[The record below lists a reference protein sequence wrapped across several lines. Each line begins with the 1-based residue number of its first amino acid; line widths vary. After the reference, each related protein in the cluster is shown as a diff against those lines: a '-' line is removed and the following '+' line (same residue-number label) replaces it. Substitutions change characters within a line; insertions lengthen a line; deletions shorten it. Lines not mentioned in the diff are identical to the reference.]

1 LHNLNEYFTFSLYE
15 NVCRSLFEKDKLLFS
30 FLLTQRILDG
40 KGEMNKLEWKYLLAG
55 GGGEVEIPENPV
67 DWIDNTS
74 WPEIYRSV
82 AGASQ

>member
-1 LHNLNEYFTFSLYE
+1 
-15 NVCRSLFEKDKLLFS
+15 
-30 FLLTQRILDG
+30 
-40 KGEMNKLEWKYLLAG
+40 MNKLEWKYLLAG